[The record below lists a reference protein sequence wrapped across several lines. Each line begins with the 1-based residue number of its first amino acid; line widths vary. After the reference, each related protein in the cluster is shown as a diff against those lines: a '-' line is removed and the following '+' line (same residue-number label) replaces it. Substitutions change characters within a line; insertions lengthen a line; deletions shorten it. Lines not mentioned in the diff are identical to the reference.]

1 MPKLKE
7 KPAAKSDKK
16 GKRKFRVVE
25 GHHYHG
31 DFVFTKGMII
41 ESKLPLDEMFRNK
54 LEVVPSE
61 IPASKGIHK
70 DDFKLPQA
78 GAKTQ
83 GGVKLK
89 LKREKVSQDPE
100 WDDDEDEMGGDE
112 EEGEMDFASQAAD
125 VTEMF
130 PFVMEE
136 AKDLRVVSDGKLYG
150 IVQEDDHKK
159 LLNDQPLKKN
169 EVKKFVEQYLD
180 E

>member
-1 MPKLKE
+1 MSKLKE
-7 KPAAKSDKK
+7 KPAAKLDKK
-16 GKRKFRVVE
+16 DKQKFKVVE

-54 LEVVPSE
+54 LEVVPNE
-61 IPASKGIHK
+61 IPASRGIHK

-78 GAKTQ
+78 GAKTHT
-83 GGVKLK
+83 GVKLK
-89 LKREKVSQDPE
+89 HKRAEISQDPE
-100 WDDDEDEMGGDE
+100 WEDDEDEIGDDE
-112 EEGEMDFASQAAD
+112 EEGELDFASQAAD

-130 PFVMEE
+130 PFVVEE
-136 AKDLRVVSDGKLYG
+136 AKDLRVVSDGKLFG
-150 IVQEDDHKK
+150 IVQEDNPKK
-159 LLNDQPLKKN
+159 LLNNQPLKKS

>member
-7 KPAAKSDKK
+7 KPAKK
-16 GKRKFRVVE
+16 AGKKKYRVVE

-31 DFVFTKGMII
+31 DYVFTKGMII
-41 ESKLPLDEMFRNK
+41 ESKLPLDEMCRGK
-54 LEVVPSE
+54 LEVVPNE
-61 IPASKGIHK
+61 MQASKGIHK

-78 GAKTQ
+78 GAANI

-89 LKREKVSQDPE
+89 HKRANVSQDPE
-100 WDDDEDEMGGDE
+100 WEDDEDEVE
-112 EEGEMDFASQAAD
+112 EEGGEMDFASQAAD

-136 AKDLRVVSDGKLYG
+136 AKDLRVVSDGKMYG
-150 IVQEDDHKK
+150 VVQEDEPTK
-159 LLNDQPLKKN
+159 LLNDQPLKKS